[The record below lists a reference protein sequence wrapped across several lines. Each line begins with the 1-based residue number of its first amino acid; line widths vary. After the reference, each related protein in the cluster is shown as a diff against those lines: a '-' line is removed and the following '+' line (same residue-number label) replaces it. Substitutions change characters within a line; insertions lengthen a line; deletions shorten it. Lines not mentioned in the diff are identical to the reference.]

1 MSELSV
7 QREGQRKTASDEE
20 DEEVMDSDE
29 EDEEEIDWK
38 DDLTVEERDGEPV
51 TMDAFVQWKE
61 KFDAERKK
69 GSSSNTNLSASE
81 GGVKLTGE
89 CRARLC
95 ALCTQL
101 TAAQDDNSSK

>member
-1 MSELSV
+1 MSDLSV

-20 DEEVMDSDE
+20 EEEEVMDSDE

-51 TMDAFVQWKE
+51 TMEGFIQWKE
-61 KFDAERKK
+61 KFDADRKK
-69 GSSSNTNLSASE
+69 NTNTNTNLSSSE

-89 CRARLC
+89 WPFA
-95 ALCTQL
+95 QL
-101 TAAQDDNSSK
+101 III